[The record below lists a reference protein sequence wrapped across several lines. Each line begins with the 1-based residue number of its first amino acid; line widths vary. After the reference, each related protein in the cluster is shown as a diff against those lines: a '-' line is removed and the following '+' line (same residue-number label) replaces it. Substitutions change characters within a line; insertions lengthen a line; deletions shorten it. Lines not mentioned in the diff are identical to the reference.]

1 MADLRNQNCEACKAG
16 APTLTQQELTEA
28 QAQLPEWRV
37 EEVAGVSRF
46 VRLFAFKDFAAALA
60 FAVKVGDLAE
70 AHAHHPKLVVE
81 WGKVEVCWWTHKIHG
96 IHMNDA
102 VMAAKTDSLL

>member
-1 MADLRNQNCEACKAG
+1 MTDLHNQSCEACKAG
-16 APTLTQQELTEA
+16 APTLTEQELTQA
-28 QAQLPEWRV
+28 QAQLPNWRV
-37 EEVAGVSRF
+37 EEVEGVLRF
-46 VRLFAFKDFAAALA
+46 VRSFAFKDFAAAFA
-60 FAVKVGDLAE
+60 FAAKVGDLAE

-81 WGKVEVCWWTHKIHG
+81 WGKVEVSWWTHKIQG